1 MAKRQNTMIYAIL
14 QSVICMF
21 WVVLLPDMTWAEST
35 RTQTIELKA
44 GWNAVFLEVEPL
56 TPKPDAVFT
65 GMPVLQALTYYPKNS
80 SAEFIVDPK
89 EIPWNKAGW
98 HGWVPA
104 DKSEAVLNNLY
115 SLQAGQAYL
124 LRCATDYTWKLTGEV
139 KFKQKKW
146 QPNAYNLTGFY
157 VDPASP
163 PTFERYFKGT
173 RSAEQIKIFALKN
186 DHWATTSVKEL
197 IYANQAY
204 WVWYQGE
211 VDYPGP
217 LGIKLQAG
225 GDELTLL
232 PSIKEAQ
239 ITVTNR
245 SSEPFGWRME
255 QASGSSISLSVGK
268 ADNKMMTHFEKLTQ
282 LSSATP
288 LSSSNQQVIRLASG
302 DHSTSS
308 DARGILMISGDMGVR
323 FHIPVAVKN

>member
-1 MAKRQNTMIYAIL
+1 MIYIIF
-14 QSVICMF
+14 QSVIFIF
-21 WVVLLPDMTWAEST
+21 WIVLLPDMTWAAST

-56 TPKPDAVFT
+56 TPKPDTVFAD
-65 GMPVLQALTYYPKNS
+65 MPVLQALTYYPKNS
-80 SAEFIVDPK
+80 SVEFIVDPK
-89 EIPWNKAGW
+89 EISWNKAGW
-98 HGWVPA
+98 HGWVPK

-173 RSAEQIKIFALKN
+173 RSAEQIRIFALKN
-186 DHWATTSVKEL
+186 DNWAETSLKEL
-197 IYANQAY
+197 IHANQAY

-211 VDYPGP
+211 ADYPGP

-225 GDELTLL
+225 GDELTFLS
-232 PSIKEAQ
+232 SIKQAQ

-255 QASGSSISLSVGK
+255 QASESAIPLFVEK
-268 ADNKMMTHFEKLTQ
+268 TDKEMKTRFENLTQ
-282 LSSATP
+282 LVSETP

-302 DHSTSS
+302 NNATSS
-308 DARGILMISGDMGVR
+308 DVMRGVLMISGDMGVR